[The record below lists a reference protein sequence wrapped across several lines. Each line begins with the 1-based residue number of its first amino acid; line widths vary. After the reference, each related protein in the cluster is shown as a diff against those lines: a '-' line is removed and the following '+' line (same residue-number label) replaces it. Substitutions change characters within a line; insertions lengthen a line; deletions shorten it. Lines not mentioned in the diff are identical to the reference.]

1 MMQTVP
7 SRDSTVAW
15 NTDLGGDIAS
25 EIYRKRR
32 IHSSMSPEERAFV
45 ADARIGRLATV
56 DDYGRPH
63 AVPICFAL
71 IDETLISPL
80 DEKAQTVD
88 PRALRR
94 VQNIETNPHVA
105 VIVDRYVEDWS
116 QLCWIQVHGQ
126 ASILEADAPTHSAAV
141 DTLREK
147 YDQYADH
154 ALEERPAIQIEPGS
168 VSSWGDLSQG
178 I

>member
-1 MMQTVP
+1 
-7 SRDSTVAW
+7 
-15 NTDLGGDIAS
+15 
-25 EIYRKRR
+25 
-32 IHSSMSPEERAFV
+32 MSPEERAFV
-45 ADARIGRLATV
+45 TDARVGRLATV
-56 DDYGRPH
+56 DDHGQPH
-63 AVPICFAL
+63 AIPICFAL
-71 IDETLISPL
+71 VDKTLISPL
-80 DEKAQTVD
+80 DEKAQTVG

-94 VQNIETNPHVA
+94 VQNIGTNPHVA
-105 VIVDRYVEDWS
+105 VIVDRYDEDWS
-116 QLCWIQVHGQ
+116 RLGWVQIRGRATL
-126 ASILEADAPTHSAAV
+126 LETDTTAHSTAV